1 MDNFRLARNVSRLLV
16 TSGLALIVTVAAGCQ
31 QSPTEEKRKGVTIET
46 DRESGA
52 LNIDVNVDGKKIEV
66 DAGKDGAD
74 VRLET
79 KDKSSKDT
87 DTPK

>member
-1 MDNFRLARNVSRLLV
+1 MDNFRLARIVSRLLV

-31 QSPTEEKRKGVTIET
+31 QSPTEEKRKEVTIET
-46 DRESGA
+46 DRESGV

-74 VRLET
+74 VRLDTNE
-79 KDKSSKDT
+79 KSPEES
-87 DTPK
+87 DTPQ